1 LLYALVTLRISKKVK
16 GEGSKD
22 DALDGFRKF
31 DEVNKG
37 K

>member
-1 LLYALVTLRISKKVK
+1 LRINEKIK

-37 K
+37 KWR